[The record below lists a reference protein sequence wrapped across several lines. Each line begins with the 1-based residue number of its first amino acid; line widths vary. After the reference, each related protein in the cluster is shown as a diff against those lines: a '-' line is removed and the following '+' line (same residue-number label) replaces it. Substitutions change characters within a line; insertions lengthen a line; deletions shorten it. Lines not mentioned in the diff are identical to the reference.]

1 MTEKQIQARMSAGE
15 VVFSDGTHVFFRVK
29 DMGCRDRRW
38 HHTYP
43 MVEQFKGVGGDM
55 VYLLQEFVE
64 TRWWTPEHE
73 RQMRETLAGLGIELS
88 PSAEEYLHYSQRRN
102 RL

>member
-29 DMGCRDRRW
+29 NMGYRDRPW
-38 HHTYP
+38 YYSDP
-43 MVEQFKGVGGDM
+43 LVVQFKGAGGDM

-64 TRWWTPEHE
+64 TNWWTAKHE

-88 PSAEEYLHYSQRRN
+88 PRAEEYLHYSQRR
-102 RL
+102 LA

>member
-29 DMGCRDRRW
+29 DMGYRDHPW
-38 HHTYP
+38 HYSDP
-43 MVEQFKGVGGDM
+43 LVVQFKGAGGDM

-73 RQMRETLAGLGIELS
+73 RQMRGTLAGLGIELS
-88 PSAEEYLHYSQRRN
+88 PRAADYLKHSRRI